1 MHTRTLTALSA
12 ALLLSVSGSIFAE
25 PMSKADH
32 KTAQA
37 AISTQ
42 YDADKAACKGLAGNA
57 KDICVEEAKGKHNVA
72 KAELDANANPTEKN
86 HYNVRI
92 AQADAAYNVAKEK
105 CDDAAGNTKDV
116 CRKEAKSAHVAAK
129 ANAKLSEAKSDNTTK
144 AQEKNA
150 EAQKDANADKQDAAY
165 AVAKEKC
172 DALAGDPKTSCLQ
185 DAKAK
190 YGKN

>member
-1 MHTRTLTALSA
+1 MHKRTLTALSA
-12 ALLLSVSGSIFAE
+12 ALLLSVSANVFAA

-32 KTAQA
+32 KSAEA
-37 AISTQ
+37 AISAQ
-42 YDADKAACKGLAGNA
+42 YDADKTACKGLAANA
-57 KDICVEEAKGKHNVA
+57 KDICMEEAKGKKNIA
-72 KAELDANANPTEKN
+72 KAELEANNNPTEKN
-86 HYNVRI
+86 QYNLRI
-92 AQADAAYNVAKEK
+92 AQADAAYDVAKEK
-105 CDDAAGNTKDV
+105 CDDAAGNAKDV

-129 ANAKLSEAKSDNTTK
+129 ANAKLSEEKSDNNAK

-172 DALAGDPKTSCLQ
+172 ESLAGDPKATCLQ